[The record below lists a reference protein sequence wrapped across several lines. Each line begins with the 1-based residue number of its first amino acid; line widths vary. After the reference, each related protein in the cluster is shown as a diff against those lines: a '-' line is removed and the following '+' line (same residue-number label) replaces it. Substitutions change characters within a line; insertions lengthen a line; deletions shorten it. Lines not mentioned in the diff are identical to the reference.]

1 MSARGCRRTG
11 FEPCRWIPDG
21 SIPSGSSSKQAEEE
35 SHPPWSASLNGRDDL
50 ALFVAFCLAKR
61 EHKAAELLSINPAG
75 KLPALVDGDARVFEG
90 ADRVRGGG

>member
-1 MSARGCRRTG
+1 
-11 FEPCRWIPDG
+11 
-21 SIPSGSSSKQAEEE
+21 
-35 SHPPWSASLNGRDDL
+35 
-50 ALFVAFCLAKR
+50 VAFCLAKR